1 MKPIIVYVNR
11 QMDGITYG
19 LSPMSRK
26 IFYEKF
32 PDAHP
37 SGSVYLNYETKSG
50 FETYHNRVE
59 RFVLPILLGLDEEAI
74 KDIGPIKFIDPRN
87 PEVDL
92 FTYNKDSSSQN
103 E

>member
-1 MKPIIVYVNR
+1 MKPIIVYVNK
-11 QMDGITYG
+11 QMGGITYG

-26 IFYEKF
+26 NFHENF

-37 SGSVYLNYETKSG
+37 SGSVYLNYETKSD

-59 RFVLPILLGLDEEAI
+59 RFVLPLLLGLDEESI
-74 KDIGPIKFIDPRN
+74 KQIGPVNFIDPRTN
-87 PEVDL
+87 DIL
-92 FTYNKDSSSQN
+92 YSYNN

>member
-26 IFYEKF
+26 TFYENF

-37 SGSVYLNYETKSG
+37 SGSVYLNYETKSD

-59 RFVLPILLGLDEEAI
+59 RFVLPILLGLDEDSI
-74 KDIGPIKFIDPRN
+74 KEVGPVQFVDPHN
-87 PEVDL
+87 PENVL
-92 FTYNKDSSSQN
+92 FSYNKN